1 MRFFK
6 RFLKNLWNCILIV
19 LFLALGGAALLAPT
33 CLAATFNN
41 AKWLLLYVVYGIP
54 LLVFIVTLVED
65 EDY

>member
-19 LFLALGGAALLAPT
+19 FFLALEVAALLVPT
-33 CLAATFNN
+33 YLAATFNN

-54 LLVFIVTLVED
+54 LLAFIVALVED
-65 EDY
+65 DDY